1 MNGWVTKQ
9 KEAFD
14 ALRKNIN
21 GPFHKQ
27 KSDQEIDEVFDAI
40 GAPAESAL
48 DAATVPTVNR
58 AAAAEAASKA
68 FAGHDNSIASLQHS
82 EVALF
87 KAFENFSLVLR
98 AVLTA
103 LAAGQ
108 LVDAIELEN
117 SRKTLLSLLNQSQ
130 FSSSAHL
137 LQKYLKAD
145 LPLLLAALSAAKT
158 VTAKLQAM
166 GVKQGALFDAASD
179 PVLSKINDAG
189 KPFWEVGV

>member
-1 MNGWVTKQ
+1 VTKR

-21 GPFHKQ
+21 APFHSQ

-40 GAPAESAL
+40 GAPAESSL
-48 DAATVPTVNR
+48 DAATAPTVNR
-58 AAAAEAASKA
+58 AVAAEAASKA
-68 FAGHDNSIASLQHS
+68 FAGHDNSVSSLQHS
-82 EVALF
+82 DAALL
-87 KAFENFSLVLR
+87 KAFEHFSLVLR
-98 AVLTA
+98 AVLDA

-108 LVDAIELEN
+108 LVDASELEN

-130 FSSSAHL
+130 LSSSAHL

-145 LPLLLAALSAAKT
+145 LPLLLAALSSAKT
-158 VTAKLQAM
+158 VTTKLRAM
-166 GVKQGALFDAASD
+166 AVKHASLFDAASD
-179 PVLSKINDAG
+179 AVLSKINDAG